1 MAGGVRRTV
10 LSSRSIGRGLL
21 GCRCRAVGERQPVAE
36 PLRRLIRRL
45 AVERHQ
51 GRGHAWPSAD
61 LGPPAISHQRDL
73 DLVVTPANSFVE
85 AMHEHV
91 ESGLEIKEGE
101 RR

>member
-1 MAGGVRRTV
+1 VAGRVRRTV
-10 LSSRSIGRGLL
+10 RSSRSIGCGLL

-36 PLRRLIRRL
+36 SLRRLIRRL

-51 GRGHAWPSAD
+51 GRGHTWPAAD
-61 LGPPAISHQRDL
+61 LGPPATSHQRDF

-91 ESGLEIKEGE
+91 ESGLEI
-101 RR
+101 

>member
-1 MAGGVRRTV
+1 VAGGVRRTV
-10 LSSRSIGRGLL
+10 RSSRSFGRRLL
-21 GCRCRAVGERQPVAE
+21 GGRCRAVGERQPVAE

-45 AVERHQ
+45 TIERHQ
-51 GRGHAWPSAD
+51 GRGHTWPAAD
-61 LGPPAISHQRDL
+61 LGPPAISHQCDL

-91 ESGLEIKEGE
+91 ESGLEMKEGE